1 MITFEEMLE
10 YKDRCGE
17 KAAADLLL
25 LAGPGGFDGSY
36 ELYEAL
42 MEEWG
47 DER

>member
-25 LAGPGGFDGSY
+25 LMGPDCFEGSY
-36 ELYEAL
+36 ALYEEL
-42 MEEWG
+42 LKKWG
-47 DER
+47 GDA